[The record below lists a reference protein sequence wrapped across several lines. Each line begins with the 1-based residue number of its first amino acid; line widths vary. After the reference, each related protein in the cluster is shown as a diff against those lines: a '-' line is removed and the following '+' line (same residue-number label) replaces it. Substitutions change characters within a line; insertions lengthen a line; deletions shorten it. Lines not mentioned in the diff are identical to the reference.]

1 MRLYSEDGKDIW
13 RDIEPD
19 EELQYE
25 LSQLVGKRE
34 TLELRLEEL
43 KVLIARKEQE
53 ITAENQRRLL

>member
-19 EELQYE
+19 EELQFE

-43 KVLIARKEQE
+43 KVLIARKERE